1 MIILKKKM
9 YRKTPLTIY
18 LISVIIILTLFIS
31 TILLQKIYKI
41 PSKITRKIIHIF
53 TGPLFILT
61 WKLYPK
67 GNYGK
72 LSSTLPFLASAIFFT
87 LHILKKYKIS
97 EFIKNILSRSGDSIE
112 LIEGPF
118 FYGILI
124 GILTSIFYLNHP
136 IGIITILILCFGDG
150 LADISGS
157 NFNSFILPSFF
168 GRKTFFGCFSFI
180 FFSFFFSCLYC
191 FYFFRKWFFFNCF
204 VLSFLGCGIEFFSP
218 SKYDNITIAFGV
230 AFIGYNFLKW

>member
-1 MIILKKKM
+1 MILFKKLSSKNQI
-9 YRKTPLTIY
+9 TIY
-18 LISVIIILTLFIS
+18 LISIIIILLLFIS

-53 TGPLFILT
+53 TGPIFILT

-72 LSSTLPFLASAIFFT
+72 IASTIPFLASGIFFL

-97 EFIKNILSRSGDSIE
+97 KLLKNIVSRSGESIE

-118 FYGILI
+118 FYGIII

-150 LADISGS
+150 LADFFGS
-157 NFNSFILPSFF
+157 NFESFILPSPF
-168 GRKTFFGCFSFI
+168 GRKTFFGCLSFL
-180 FFSFFFSCLYC
+180 FFSIIFSCIYSYFFFGNLY
-191 FYFFRKWFFFNCF
+191 FFNCF
-204 VLSFLGCGIEFFSP
+204 ILGFLGCVIEFFSP
-218 SKYDNITIAFGV
+218 SKIDNITIVIGV
-230 AFIGYNFLKW
+230 SFFGYNFLHW

>member
-1 MIILKKKM
+1 MILFKKLSSKNQI
-9 YRKTPLTIY
+9 TIY
-18 LISVIIILTLFIS
+18 LISIIIILLLFIS

-53 TGPLFILT
+53 TGPIFILT

-72 LSSTLPFLASAIFFT
+72 IASTIPFLASGIFFL

-97 EFIKNILSRSGDSIE
+97 KLLKNIVSRSGESIE

-118 FYGILI
+118 FYGIII

-150 LADISGS
+150 LADFFGS
-157 NFNSFILPSFF
+157 NFESFILPSPF
-168 GRKTFFGCFSFI
+168 GRKTFFGCLSFL
-180 FFSFFFSCLYC
+180 FFSIIFSCIYSYFFFGNLY
-191 FYFFRKWFFFNCF
+191 FFNCF
-204 VLSFLGCGIEFFSP
+204 ILGFLGCVIEFFSP
-218 SKYDNITIAFGV
+218 SKIDNIAIVIGV
-230 AFIGYNFLKW
+230 SFFGYNFLHW

>member
-1 MIILKKKM
+1 MILFKKLSSKNQI
-9 YRKTPLTIY
+9 TIY
-18 LISVIIILTLFIS
+18 LISIIIILLLFIS

-53 TGPLFILT
+53 TGPIFILT

-72 LSSTLPFLASAIFFT
+72 IASTIPFLASGIFFL

-97 EFIKNILSRSGDSIE
+97 KLLKNIVSRSGESIE

-150 LADISGS
+150 LADFFGS
-157 NFNSFILPSFF
+157 NFESFILPSPF
-168 GRKTFFGCFSFI
+168 GRKTFFGCLSFL
-180 FFSFFFSCLYC
+180 FFSIIFSCIYSYFFFGNLY
-191 FYFFRKWFFFNCF
+191 FFNCF
-204 VLSFLGCGIEFFSP
+204 ILGFLGCVIEFFSP
-218 SKYDNITIAFGV
+218 SKIDNITIVIGV
-230 AFIGYNFLKW
+230 SFFGYNFLHW

>member
-1 MIILKKKM
+1 MNPKNQII
-9 YRKTPLTIY
+9 IY
-18 LISVIIILTLFIS
+18 LISAIIILILFIS

-53 TGPLFILT
+53 TGPIFILT

-72 LSSTLPFLASAIFFT
+72 ISSTFPFLASAIFFL

-97 EFIKNILSRSGDSIE
+97 ELIKNILSRSGESIE

-150 LADISGS
+150 LADIFGS
-157 NFNSFILPSFF
+157 NFNSVILPSFF

-204 VLSFLGCGIEFFSP
+204 VLSFLVCGI
-218 SKYDNITIAFGV
+218 
-230 AFIGYNFLKW
+230 

>member
-1 MIILKKKM
+1 MILFKKLSSKNQI
-9 YRKTPLTIY
+9 TIY
-18 LISVIIILTLFIS
+18 LISIIIILLLFIS

-53 TGPLFILT
+53 TGPIFILT

-72 LSSTLPFLASAIFFT
+72 ISSTFPFLASAIFFL

-97 EFIKNILSRSGDSIE
+97 ELIKNILSRSDESIE

-118 FYGILI
+118 FYGIII

-150 LADISGS
+150 LADFFGS
-157 NFNSFILPSFF
+157 NFESFILPSPF
-168 GRKTFFGCFSFI
+168 GRKTFFGCLSFV
-180 FFSFFFSCLYC
+180 FFSIIISCIYSYFFFGNLY
-191 FYFFRKWFFFNCF
+191 FFNCF
-204 VLSFLGCGIEFFSP
+204 ILGFLGCVIEFFSP
-218 SKYDNITIAFGV
+218 SKIDNITIVIGV
-230 AFIGYNFLKW
+230 SFFGYNFLHW

>member
-1 MIILKKKM
+1 M

-72 LSSTLPFLASAIFFT
+72 LSSSLPFLASAIFFT

-150 LADISGS
+150 LADIFGS

-204 VLSFLGCGIEFFSP
+204 VLSFLGGGIEFFSP

>member
-1 MIILKKKM
+1 MILFKKLSSKNQI
-9 YRKTPLTIY
+9 TIY
-18 LISVIIILTLFIS
+18 LISIIIILLLFIS

-53 TGPLFILT
+53 TGPIFILT

-72 LSSTLPFLASAIFFT
+72 IASTIPFLASGIFFL

-97 EFIKNILSRSGDSIE
+97 KLLKNIVSRSGESIE

-118 FYGILI
+118 FYGIII

-150 LADISGS
+150 LADFFGS
-157 NFNSFILPSFF
+157 NFESFILPSPF
-168 GRKTFFGCFSFI
+168 GRKTFFGCLSFV
-180 FFSFFFSCLYC
+180 FFSIIFSCIYSYFFFGNLY
-191 FYFFRKWFFFNCF
+191 FFNCF
-204 VLSFLGCGIEFFSP
+204 ILGFLGCVIEFFSP
-218 SKYDNITIAFGV
+218 SKIDNITIAIGV
-230 AFIGYNFLKW
+230 SFFGYNFLHW

>member
-1 MIILKKKM
+1 MILFKKLSSKNQI
-9 YRKTPLTIY
+9 TIY
-18 LISVIIILTLFIS
+18 LISIIIILLLFIS

-53 TGPLFILT
+53 TGPIFILT

-72 LSSTLPFLASAIFFT
+72 IASTIPFLASGIFFL

-97 EFIKNILSRSGDSIE
+97 KLLKNIVSRSGESIE

-118 FYGILI
+118 FYGIII

-150 LADISGS
+150 LADFFGS
-157 NFNSFILPSFF
+157 NFESFILPSPF
-168 GRKTFFGCFSFI
+168 GRKTFLVAF
-180 FFSFFFSCLYC
+180 LL
-191 FYFFRKWFFFNCF
+191 YFF
-204 VLSFLGCGIEFFSP
+204 LLFSLVYIVIF
-218 SKYDNITIAFGV
+218 SLVICISLIALYWDF
-230 AFIGYNFLKW
+230 